1 MLLKILMSKKALC
14 FIGGVASA
22 TIGKRLLSSKATRE
36 LCVKGV
42 AYGMRLQK
50 DAREAFQNI
59 KEEAADICHDAQN
72 LDAEQPQE

>member
-1 MLLKILMSKKALC
+1 MLLKIIMSKKALC
-14 FIGGVASA
+14 FIGGIA
-22 TIGKRLLSSKATRE
+22 TATVGKQLLKSKTTRE

-50 DAREAFQNI
+50 DAQETFQNI

-72 LDAEQPQE
+72 TDDESAE